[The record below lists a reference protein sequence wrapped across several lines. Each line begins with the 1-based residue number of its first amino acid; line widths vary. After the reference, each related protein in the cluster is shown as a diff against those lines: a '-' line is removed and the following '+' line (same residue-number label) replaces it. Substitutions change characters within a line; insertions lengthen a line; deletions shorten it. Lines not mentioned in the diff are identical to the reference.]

1 MQVLGRQLQLLGLK
15 LAGLLALLALAP
27 SAGLLLQ
34 SVAHAVQQCA
44 VRAPDGSGY
53 GLVQALQH
61 ALWTGQ
67 AMCCRP
73 C

>member
-1 MQVLGRQLQLLGLK
+1 MQVLGRQLCLLGLK
-15 LAGLLALLALAP
+15 LAGLLTLLALAP
-27 SAGLLLQ
+27 SSGLLLQ
-34 SVAHAVQQCA
+34 SAAQALQQCTSSLPA
-44 VRAPDGSGY
+44 ANGY